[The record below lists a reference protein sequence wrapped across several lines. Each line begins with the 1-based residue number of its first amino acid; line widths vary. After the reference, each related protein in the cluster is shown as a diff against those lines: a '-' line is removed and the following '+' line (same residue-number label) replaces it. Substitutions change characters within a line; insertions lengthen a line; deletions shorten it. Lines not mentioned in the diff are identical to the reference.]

1 MDDLTPKRPCCGLKS
16 RWLSEGRGKATVIP
30 CCLRFHRRFY
40 PVSNS
45 GSEKNVQKPIF
56 LIEHNDILFDILSFV
71 GVCES
76 SPVHEGEKVSDVDWK
91 ALKAEERS
99 CSIALFSVKL
109 YSYLYSYSCL
119 DFTADGSLGSE
130 SKMT

>member
-1 MDDLTPKRPCCGLKS
+1 M
-16 RWLSEGRGKATVIP
+16 
-30 CCLRFHRRFY
+30 
-40 PVSNS
+40 
-45 GSEKNVQKPIF
+45 QKPIF

-109 YSYLYSYSCL
+109 YLYLYSYSCL

>member
-1 MDDLTPKRPCCGLKS
+1 MMDDLTPKRPCCGLKS
-16 RWLSEGRGKATVIP
+16 QWLSEGRGKATVIP

-76 SPVHEGEKVSDVDWK
+76 SPVREGEKVSDVD
-91 ALKAEERS
+91 
-99 CSIALFSVKL
+99 
-109 YSYLYSYSCL
+109 
-119 DFTADGSLGSE
+119 
-130 SKMT
+130 